1 MAEITRVAQ
10 VFVELADTLG
20 ENFDVV
26 DFLQTLTDRC
36 VEVVGTAAS
45 GLMLSDQRGSLQ
57 VMTATMQRARMLE
70 LFELEIQEGPC
81 IDCFNTGN
89 ALTNVDLT
97 QPDAYKKWPAFTA
110 AAEQAGFGTT
120 HALPMRLRGQVIG
133 ALNLFND
140 KPVVLSDSDLTV
152 AQAMADVA
160 TIGLLHQRNT
170 HEKTVLSEQLRT
182 ALHSRVLIEQAKGA
196 LAAHTNLDLNQAFN
210 KMRAYAR
217 NNHLTLTDVA
227 TAIINGA
234 MSSDILVNASPT
246 KETTRR
252 VTVDEPNAR

>member
-1 MAEITRVAQ
+1 MAEVTRIAQ
-10 VFVELADTLG
+10 VFVELADTLV

-36 VEVVGTAAS
+36 VELLGTDAS
-45 GLMLSDQRGSLQ
+45 GLMLSDQRGGLQ

-70 LFELEIQEGPC
+70 LFELQIQEGPC
-81 IDCFNTGN
+81 LDCFNSGD
-89 ALTNVDLT
+89 AIPNVDLT
-97 QPDAYKKWPAFTA
+97 QPETDEQWPVFTPA
-110 AAEQAGFGTT
+110 AVRAGFGTT

-140 KPVVLSDSDLTV
+140 KPVQLSDSDLTV

-160 TIGLLHQRNT
+160 TIGLLHQRNS
-170 HEKTVLSEQLRT
+170 HEQTVLSEQLQT

-196 LAAHTNLDLNQAFN
+196 LAAHTQLDVNQAFH

-217 NNHLTLTDVA
+217 GNNLTLTVVA
-227 TAIINGA
+227 TAIMDGA
-234 MSSDILVNASPT
+234 LRSDVLVN
-246 KETTRR
+246 
-252 VTVDEPNAR
+252 V

>member
-1 MAEITRVAQ
+1 MSEVARIAK
-10 VFVELADTLG
+10 VFVELADTLV

-36 VEVVGTAAS
+36 VELLGTDAS
-45 GLMLSDQRGSLQ
+45 GLMLSDQRGGLQ
-57 VMTATMQRARMLE
+57 VMTATLERARMLE
-70 LFELEIQEGPC
+70 LFELQIAEGPC
-81 IDCFNTGN
+81 LDCFTTGEPII
-89 ALTNVDLT
+89 NVDLT
-97 QPDAYKKWPAFTA
+97 RPDTSDKWPTFTRA
-110 AAEQAGFGTT
+110 AIEAGFGAT

-140 KPVVLSDSDLTV
+140 KPLQLSNSDLTV

-170 HEKTVLSEQLRT
+170 HEQTILSEQLQS

-196 LAAHTNLDLNQAFN
+196 LAAHTKLDVNQAFH

-217 NNHLTLTDVA
+217 GNNLTLTDVA
-227 TAIINGA
+227 AAIMDQT
-234 MSSDILVNASPT
+234 MSSDLLV
-246 KETTRR
+246 TT
-252 VTVDEPNAR
+252 